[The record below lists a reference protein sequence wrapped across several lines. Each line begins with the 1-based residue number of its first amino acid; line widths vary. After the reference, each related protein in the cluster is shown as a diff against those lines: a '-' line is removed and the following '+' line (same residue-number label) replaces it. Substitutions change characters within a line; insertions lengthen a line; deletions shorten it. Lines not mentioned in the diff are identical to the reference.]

1 MLGQF
6 TGQEKSDSGLDFSAC
21 DGGSPVVVGQTG
33 GLSGDSLE
41 DIIYKTVHDIHG
53 FAGNTGI
60 GMYLLQ
66 HLVDVDSIT
75 FPPPPLPFLIPS
87 SLGLSLGG
95 GLLRSFTCWFRWH
108 LVT

>member
-6 TGQEKSDSGLDFSAC
+6 TGQEKSDSGLDFSAGDC
-21 DGGSPVVVGQTG
+21 GSPVVVSESG
-33 GLSGDSLE
+33 GFSSDSLE
-41 DIIYKTVHDIHG
+41 DIIDKTVHDIHG
-53 FAGNTGI
+53 FAGNTSI

-75 FPPPPLPFLIPS
+75 FPPPPLPFLIS
-87 SLGLSLGG
+87 RTLGFSLGG
-95 GLLRSFTCWFRWH
+95 GLFASFTCWFGWH